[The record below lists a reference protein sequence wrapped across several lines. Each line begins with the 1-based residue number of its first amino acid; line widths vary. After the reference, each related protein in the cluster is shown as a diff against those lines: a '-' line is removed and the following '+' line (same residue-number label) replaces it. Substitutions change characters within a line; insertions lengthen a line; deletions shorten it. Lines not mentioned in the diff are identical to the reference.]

1 MYTDVSNWLAGTP
14 TRKRVSKETLNHPG
28 IIELVT
34 GIDPFEET
42 PAAYLGAY
50 EALGIDIINTVP
62 EEKAPPPVAPGDVN
76 WLKDGRVQETYLG
89 VFNSTSRVRYPY
101 ETVEAFWEG
110 DVSALEYAG
119 LDLPGSQYMMPCTR
133 EAIERKMALAGE
145 IGIYYY
151 QIYTTLFMWGV
162 EALGWEIFMLA
173 AGMDAERFDRHF
185 LEPMFGK
192 TRDILT
198 MLSQIDTPYVFCHDD
213 IAMNT
218 GPVFRPDWYETYMY
232 PRYAELW
239 KIPHARGQ
247 KVFVTADGKLDWA
260 LEALRDTGCDGIL
273 FETPATDLDAVI
285 DVWGD
290 GFFIGGIDVKI
301 LTSGTPDEVRRHVA
315 EVVRKTRDCKGYA
328 LCCSGGLMG
337 NAPLEN
343 LVAYFDARVEVG
355 YTRADWR
362 TCRL

>member
-1 MYTDVSNWLAGTP
+1 MYTDVSNWLAGRP

-34 GIDPFEET
+34 GLDPFEET

-62 EEKAPPPVAPGDVN
+62 EEKAPPPVTPGEVN

-101 ETVEAFWEG
+101 ETVEAFWEA

-133 EAIERKMALAGE
+133 EAIERKMALVGG

-162 EALGWEIFMLA
+162 EALGWEVFMLA

-213 IAMNT
+213 IARSVPHEST
-218 GPVFRPDWYETYMY
+218 RAPTTSRRTRGESRPSTAVTIPVAMSAMLGWFRDADGQRFPSAFSVYGDKKIDFVSWDA
-232 PRYAELW
+232 RYA
-239 KIPHARGQ
+239 
-247 KVFVTADGKLDWA
+247 
-260 LEALRDTGCDGIL
+260 
-273 FETPATDLDAVI
+273 
-285 DVWGD
+285 
-290 GFFIGGIDVKI
+290 
-301 LTSGTPDEVRRHVA
+301 
-315 EVVRKTRDCKGYA
+315 
-328 LCCSGGLMG
+328 
-337 NAPLEN
+337 
-343 LVAYFDARVEVG
+343 
-355 YTRADWR
+355 
-362 TCRL
+362 